1 MKSLLMGF
9 LKIFLPVLGLVGIV
23 GYLFAHYGLSQ
34 QLQRMQDQDA
44 EVAQAAIVSLR
55 SDLRIYAQDLHFMSA
70 APGMSNA
77 LVEPTGT
84 NVDLLAGAFL
94 NYVTLKRN
102 VAGIRWIEASGREML
117 RVERSAGRVRR
128 VPAAEL
134 QGQAASAYWVRTSEL
149 PAATLFLQP
158 LQFPVGDAKSAVSQ
172 EQKLRIATPLLDP
185 QGKRHGVMVIDLQAS
200 GLFETLGQGR
210 AGQARSLH
218 VLDNRGTVLRTPKAA
233 EDWRGDLELG
243 GDFGQRYAS
252 VWQVMG
258 GSNKGSVQRSNG
270 LWTWQ
275 TLGVLDELRSDISGT
290 PVYPRAMSEDPAYQ
304 WRVVTHRPES
314 SLQAAAWL
322 IWNPV
327 LLSMSAIVLL
337 AMALCAWLARAQLR
351 ITQLNLAL
359 SERATAAE
367 AATIAKSDFLSH
379 MSHEIRTPLN
389 AILGLAYLLER
400 AEMPAGAR
408 GQVQKIRV
416 AGRSLLGIINDILD
430 FSKIESGTLKLEHAP
445 FSLPELLDN
454 VATIMAV
461 SAGGKPLELV
471 IAAPD
476 KALPRLL
483 GDRLRLEQV
492 LVNLL
497 GNAIRFTDHGHVVL
511 EIKLL
516 QQAEKSLTLR
526 FSVRDTG
533 IGIAA
538 EKLAEI
544 FQAFSQADGSTSR
557 RFGGTGLGLTISRR
571 LVRMMGAEIQV
582 SSVEGSGSE
591 FWFTLEMGRAEVEP
605 GPASALGAL
614 PVFVV
619 DDSAIA
625 RDAVCAIARSLGW
638 SVTSA
643 ASADAALKQ
652 LESQLGQD
660 LAAEVFIL
668 DWQMPGKDG
677 LALARELREKW
688 GRAKNPVVIMVTA
701 HSREQFLALPESR
714 VADAVLEKPVTPS
727 ALFEA
732 VSKALASRRS
742 QDPGIPT
749 AVVRRLAGV
758 RILVVDDSELNC
770 EVAQHILEREGAQV
784 TLAGDGKEAVDWLLG
799 HSGGIDVVL
808 MDIQMPVMDGYQ
820 AVRLIRATPALAALP
835 VLALTAG
842 AFADDQRAARDAGMT
857 GYLSKPFDV
866 DVAVD
871 LIRQS
876 VAERAAAAPSASHPG
891 LDVARG
897 EAVWEDAALYHK
909 YLHRFVQ
916 EYDGIVEQMRA
927 ADRTVATALAH
938 KLVGSARTMALPDV
952 AHCAREVHRA
962 LVEGEDPAATLEV
975 LAAALQV
982 TLASI
987 ARYAG
992 PVPPAT
998 PQ

>member
-1 MKSLLMGF
+1 MKTLLPAF
-9 LKIFLPVLGLVGIV
+9 LKIFLPALGLIGLV
-23 GYLFAHYGLSQ
+23 GYLFAQYGLSY

-44 EVAQAAIVSLR
+44 QVAHSAMIALHN
-55 SDLRIYAQDLHFMSA
+55 DLLIYAQDLRFLSA
-70 APGMSNA
+70 APGLHNA
-77 LVEPTGT
+77 LAEPTVA
-84 NVDLLAGAFL
+84 NVDLLAQAFFS
-94 NYVTLKRN
+94 YVTLKPG
-102 VAGIRWIEASGREML
+102 VESIRWIDAYGREKL
-117 RVERSAGRVRR
+117 RIDHGAEGARR
-128 VPAAEL
+128 VPP
-134 QGQAASAYWVRTSEL
+134 SA
-149 PAATLFLQP
+149 
-158 LQFPVGDAKSAVSQ
+158 
-172 EQKLRIATPLLDP
+172 LLDQSTRYYFVRGRDLP
-185 QGKRHGVMVIDLQAS
+185 GATIFLSPGQFIDGAGKSEGPQKPILQIVTALVDGQGKRYGVMVIDLRAS
-200 GLFETLGQGR
+200 ELFERVVQI
-210 AGQARSLH
+210 AGSYAGSLF
-218 VLDNRGTVLRTPKAA
+218 VLDNRGRVLRSPVATEGWGAS
-233 EDWRGDLELG
+233 
-243 GDFGQRYAS
+243 FGQRYAS
-252 VWQVMG
+252 VWQALAA
-258 GSNKGSVQRSNG
+258 SNKGSLQLPNG
-270 LWTWQ
+270 VWTWR
-275 TLGVLDELRSDISGT
+275 TLQVLDELRSDISGT
-290 PVYPRAMSEDPAYQ
+290 AVYPRAVSEDVAYD
-304 WRVVTHRPES
+304 WRVVTFRPD
-314 SLQAAAWL
+314 AAVRAASWVV
-322 IWNPV
+322 WNPV
-327 LLSMSAIVLL
+327 IFSMSVIGLL
-337 AMALCAWLARAQLR
+337 AMGLCAWLARAQLR
-351 ITQLNLAL
+351 ISQLNLAFK
-359 SERATAAE
+359 ERAIAAE
-367 AATIAKSDFLSH
+367 GATVAKTDFLSH

-400 AEMPAGAR
+400 ADIPASAR
-408 GQVQKIRV
+408 AQVQKIRV

-430 FSKIESGTLKLEHAP
+430 FSKIESGTLKLENAP

-454 VATIMAV
+454 LATIMSV

-476 KALPRLL
+476 KVLPRLL

-492 LVNLL
+492 LLNLL
-497 GNAIRFTDHGHVVL
+497 SNAIRFTDHGHVVL
-511 EIKLL
+511 DIKLL
-516 QQAEKSLTLR
+516 RQVGESLTLR

-533 IGIAA
+533 IGIPA
-538 EKLAEI
+538 EKLTEI

-557 RFGGTGLGLTISRR
+557 RYGGTGLGLTISRR
-571 LVRMMGAEIQV
+571 LLRMMGAGIEV
-582 SSVEGSGSE
+582 TSVEGSGSE
-591 FWFTLEMGRAEVEP
+591 FWFTLELGRAEAEP

-619 DDSAIA
+619 DDSLIA

-643 ASADAALKQ
+643 ATADAALKL
-652 LESQLGQD
+652 LESQLGQGI
-660 LAAEVFIL
+660 AAEVFIF

-677 LALARELREKW
+677 LTLARELREKL
-688 GRAKNPVVIMVTA
+688 GRGKNPVVIMVTA

-727 ALFEA
+727 TLFEA

-758 RILVVDDSELNC
+758 RILVVDDSDLNR

-784 TLAGDGKEAVDWLLG
+784 TLAGDGKEAVDWLLA
-799 HSGGIDVVL
+799 HPADVDVVL

-820 AVRLIRATPALAALP
+820 AVRFIRATPVLAGLP

-842 AFADDQRAARDAGMT
+842 AFDDDQRAAREAGMT

-866 DVAVD
+866 DVAVELVRKSLAD
-871 LIRQS
+871 RAS
-876 VAERAAAAPSASHPG
+876 AESSAPRAAHPG
-891 LDVARG
+891 VDVARG
-897 EAVWEDAALYHK
+897 EAVWEDPALYHK

-952 AHCAREVHRA
+952 ANCAREAHRA
-962 LVEGEDPAATLEV
+962 LVGGEDPAAALDA

-992 PVPPAT
+992 PASAT
-998 PQ
+998 RP